1 MYIIWNQVTNYKEQM
16 ARTFLYPYT

>member
-1 MYIIWNQVTNYKEQM
+1 MYIIWNQITNYKEQM